1 MPLMMNILSQKF
13 WSVLMRGK
21 MAACKAPPLPL
32 IGWGRG
38 EEGPTNT
45 RGRVGPMSAPCEGA
59 DATDQIKMC
68 VCQ

>member
-1 MPLMMNILSQKF
+1 MMNILSQKF

-45 RGRVGPMSAPCEGA
+45 RGGA
-59 DATDQIKMC
+59 RPAH
-68 VCQ
+68 VRPL